1 MLAVVII
8 VDKLFHWTKQL
19 VTQMTAIYEQIDNM
33 HEVDVSLTY
42 GWVLK
47 NSTHFILFL
56 YIILD
61 LLRTKMLL
69 PALNLFNEPKKW
81 GEDKIVVAT

>member
-47 NSTHFILFL
+47 KLDSFYSIFIYYFGPTTNQDASAC
-56 YIILD
+56 IKFI
-61 LLRTKMLL
+61 
-69 PALNLFNEPKKW
+69 
-81 GEDKIVVAT
+81 